1 MSFDFV
7 NLKLLIT
14 SRVEILF
21 KKVLAFA
28 QLGGRVTWRLGNLGA
43 GYLWV
48 ILSFVTISFF
58 FFFVMGGLETFWAIA
73 GP

>member
-43 GYLWV
+43 GNLWA
-48 ILSFVTISFF
+48 ILSFVTISFL
-58 FFFVMGGLETFWAIA
+58 FFFVMGGLEIFLAIA

>member
-58 FFFVMGGLETFWAIA
+58 FFVMVGLETFLAIA
-73 GP
+73 RP